1 MGQIHNWLDIKGL
14 QYTVSSEKIEE
25 YFQAKVK
32 ETGSEDIAGVQTMDY
47 ESEMNYVTI
56 NDIKVSKPY
65 DIFSAVN
72 LILLKIR
79 ELRKINP
86 DMVIDLQHL
95 DMVLFPA
102 VDKTFV
108 NNLKTI
114 LSFAISNNIA
124 VDDCERLMNITTS
137 RCDEIREI
145 RSRTTTHSDTVIE
158 TAVGYAYRKTY
169 EDTCSAVYNLLTGL
183 DSKVTLGF
191 GSYSKELG
199 DIINTAIL
207 GRLKLQCEE
216 GFEPF
221 PVKLVIYGKK
231 YIMDIVTL
239 IENRYDVTIA
249 NPYTIDRK
257 SQICTANGIITDRD
271 VNTEIVARINL
282 DESKDVLNST
292 TIEEAVDK
300 LFSILTARVDKLLVG
315 ATPEYSAGTNVFI
328 LNEFNEIITDLVN
341 KILDG
346 SKVKKIEAIGN
357 LVARTKRYCDEKFP
371 GVKCVFDLRIPLVKM
386 DEIDYAMKLAYCYD
400 SATVNVAC
408 SRGDILKTID
418 DVMELRI
425 PIVKIYPMTAM
436 E

>member
-1 MGQIHNWLDIKGL
+1 MRQIHNWLDIKGL

-86 DMVIDLQHL
+86 DMIIDLQHL
-95 DMVLFPA
+95 DMALFPA

-114 LSFAISNNIA
+114 LSFVISNNIA

-271 VNTEIVARINL
+271 VNTEIVARVNL
-282 DESKDVLNST
+282 DESKDILNT
-292 TIEEAVDK
+292 TTVEEAIDK
-300 LFSILTARVDKLLVG
+300 LLPILTARVDKMLVG

-328 LNEFNEIITDLVN
+328 LNEFNEVITDLIN

-357 LVARTKRYCDEKFP
+357 LVARAKRYCEEKFP
-371 GVKCVFDLRIPLVKM
+371 DVKCVFALRIPLVKM

-425 PIVKIYPMTAM
+425 PIVKIYPMSAI